1 MNERFKELYEKAHEQ
16 KPVMVVDPQTGNP
29 IQAGW
34 VNKPMYHNEFNPEKF
49 AELIVKE
56 CIKVAGTEMGYSQ
69 YCAMREKLEEHFG
82 VK

>member
-1 MNERFKELYEKAHEQ
+1 MNERIRELAEQ
-16 KPVMVVDPQTGNP
+16 ARAESSQWLGSKPAITITYD
-29 IQAGW
+29 
-34 VNKPMYHNEFNPEKF
+34 EFEKF

>member
-1 MNERFKELYEKAHEQ
+1 
-16 KPVMVVDPQTGNP
+16 
-29 IQAGW
+29 
-34 VNKPMYHNEFNPEKF
+34 MYHNEFNPEKF